1 MTKVSPLLQSRLNA
15 TKNNGAQQTP
25 NNRHEMIY
33 QDLQKK
39 AHEAKPNEA
48 KAKMVN
54 QGILGN
60 PITATKDVFKDGKNF
75 FKAVHTGNLGDNNLG
90 RINDLGLKIGAGLI
104 ASFLA
109 LHSKTKTESLMR
121 FIGGASFIA
130 AMDLWPKLFINLPA
144 RLVHGFRIDRKYI
157 SAQGDKKDFFL
168 DNQFL
173 VWDAYPEEQ
182 LRKDAKKAGI
192 DYDAK
197 NGKEKIQRK
206 MQKTALQNRTLWM
219 ATAGFATPLMTAMF
233 GNFIEPKVK
242 GAVVKHGFNKVNE
255 IVENGLDSYFEN
267 VKAQDVSAVSGLFDQ
282 YKGKTLDKSF
292 FKSLE
297 DLMSPSAFIDMFKDS
312 DEAKAAAK
320 FDTYRLKETLADI
333 YSQKTTVKTSKL
345 KELLPRVEDMSLDEL
360 KELWGKTTDSK
371 NIVSAATQLIAETD
385 DEVEIAGTIDAKAVK
400 KALADKIAQLGET
413 CTIKEAKKVL
423 GGYCPNIEELCKKA
437 NPDETGFRAFVEK
450 YCKEVLAK
458 IQPKTKAA
466 FDLMNPIVGSTAES
480 VYTSEFEKTMTNF
493 FKAMN
498 IKTSDLKTL
507 RTANEADTIE
517 ELAKIIQNSL
527 KEGDS
532 VISNE
537 KYTQLLKQISPKG
550 TTEKE
555 AEFLKQLEGVFAK
568 IKSGIGYDKLFPST
582 EAIEGIDTKALN
594 EAIIGAGCGKKGLV
608 DLIQGF
614 IDEQKVNIDTIKFK
628 PAICANFE
636 RRVLQGEFKDCSA
649 EQLKAMRKM
658 VYDGTISTILT
669 KGDIGRSSTWDDL
682 VKVLFDETKVSD
694 IEESAIPG
702 FKQRIKELNSLYLRG
717 KVDNYKP
724 AQNYLSCG
732 SIEKLTKDFATRLGN
747 NKAWMKL
754 FVPMSIALVAITLLA
769 QPFFGKIDK
778 EFPEEKN
785 GGTK

>member
-1 MTKVSPLLQSRLNA
+1 MTKVSPLLQARLNA
-15 TKNNGAQQTP
+15 TQNNGVQQTP

-60 PITATKDVFKDGKNF
+60 PITATKDTFKDGKNF

-109 LHSKTKTESLMR
+109 LHSKTKTQSIMR
-121 FIGGASFIA
+121 FIGGATFIA

-173 VWDAYPEEQ
+173 VWDAYPEDQ

-192 DYDAK
+192 DYDSK

-242 GAVVKHGFNKVNE
+242 GAVVKQGFNKVND
-255 IVENGLDSYFEN
+255 IVENSMESYLEN
-267 VKAQDVSAVSGLFDQ
+267 VGAQDVSPVSNLLKQ
-282 YKGKTLDKSF
+282 YEGKVLDESF

-297 DLMSPSAFIDMFKDS
+297 DAMSPAGFIDMFKDP
-312 DEAKAAAK
+312 DDAKAIAK
-320 FDTYRLKETLADI
+320 FDTWNLKETLQDI
-333 YSQKTTVKTSKL
+333 HSQSATVKTG
-345 KELLPRVEDMSLDEL
+345 ELIERLAAP
-360 KELWGKTTDSK
+360 
-371 NIVSAATQLIAETD
+371 SAP
-385 DEVEIAGTIDAKAVK
+385 VFK
-400 KALADKIAQLGET
+400 KASGASASASLNGDAMKKASEELRGLGET
-413 CTIKEAKKVL
+413 CSIKQAKEVFAKYSIQFDEIAKKVTSD
-423 GGYCPNIEELCKKA
+423 GKKIQIDDSKFKTFIETYTK
-437 NPDETGFRAFVEK
+437 D
-450 YCKEVLAK
+450 VLAK
-458 IQPKTKAA
+458 VQPKTKAVL
-466 FDLMNPIVGSTAES
+466 DLMNPIVGSTAES

-493 FKAMN
+493 FKAMGV
-498 IKTSDLKTL
+498 KTDDLKTL

-517 ELAKIIQNSL
+517 ELSKIIQKSL
-527 KEGDS
+527 KDGENVIGD
-532 VISNE
+532 E
-537 KYTQLLKQISPKG
+537 KYTQLLKSISPKG
-550 TTEKE
+550 TSEKE
-555 AEFLKQLEGVFAK
+555 AEFLKQLEGLFAK
-568 IKSGIGYDKLFPST
+568 IKAGVDFEKLFST
-582 EAIEGIDTKALN
+582 ETIEGIDTKALN
-594 EAIIGAGCGKKGLV
+594 EAVAGAGSGKQGV
-608 DLIQGF
+608 VGLIQNF
-614 IDEQKVNIDTIKFK
+614 INEQKVNIDNIKFK

-636 RRVLQGEFKDCSA
+636 RRVLQGEFSSYSP

-658 VYDGTISTILT
+658 VYDGTISTVLT
-669 KGDIGRSSTWDDL
+669 KGDIGRSGAWGEL
-682 VKVLFDETKVSD
+682 VERLFDEAKVND
-694 IEESAIPG
+694 IEENAIPG
-702 FKQRIKELNSLYLRG
+702 FKQRIKDLKSLYQKGSLDG
-717 KVDNYKP
+717 YKP
-724 AQNYLSCG
+724 AQNYLACG

-747 NKAWMKL
+747 NKAWMKI
-754 FVPMSIALVAITLLA
+754 FAPMSIALVAITLLV
-769 QPFFGKIDK
+769 QPFFGNIKK
-778 EFPEEKN
+778 EFPEDKN